1 MTFLTAQ
8 ADAFLNRL
16 TKNLAHRKKIAK
28 RYRTDAFRLYDADLP
43 DYNAA
48 IDVYADAA
56 HVQEYEAP
64 ASVDAAL
71 ARDRFEDVLRATAL
85 VLEIPR
91 ERVFG
96 KVRRKQKDFAQYQ
109 RADVPRFERTIREG
123 DARFLV
129 ELATHLDTGVFLD
142 HRLVRARI
150 RDAAAG
156 VRFLNLFCYT
166 ATATV
171 QAALGGAVRSLS
183 VDLSN
188 TYLEWAARNFTAN
201 GLMAPAHRLER
212 ADVVAWLE
220 QPIRETFDAI
230 LLDPPTFS
238 RSKRMEGEFDVATDH
253 LRMIALCMRRLAPGG
268 TLWFSTNQR
277 RFELDAAVSQ
287 AFDVRDVTRQTL
299 PDDFTGGG
307 PVHRCFVIRTR
318 DAHAHRSD

>member
-1 MTFLTAQ
+1 MSFLTAH
-8 ADAFLNRL
+8 ADALLNRL
-16 TKNLAHRKKIAK
+16 TKNLAHRRKVAK
-28 RYRTDAFRLYDADLP
+28 RYATDAFRLYDADLP

-64 ASVDAAL
+64 GTIDAAL
-71 ARDRFEDVLRATAL
+71 ARDRFEDVLRATAA
-85 VLEIPR
+85 VLAIPR

-96 KVRRKQKDFAQYQ
+96 KLRRKQKDFAQYQ
-109 RADVPRFERTIREG
+109 RADVPPFELTVHEG

-142 HRLVRARI
+142 HRLVRSRI
-150 RDAAAG
+150 RARAKG
-156 VRFLNLFCYT
+156 LRFLNLFCYT

-188 TYLEWAARNFTAN
+188 TYLEWAARNFAEN
-201 GLMAPAHRLER
+201 GLTAPAHRLER

-220 QPIRETFDAI
+220 QPIRESFDSI

-238 RSKRMEGEFDVATDH
+238 RSKKMDAEFDVATDH
-253 LRMIALCMRRLAPGG
+253 LRLIALCMRRLTPGG

-277 RFELDAAVSQ
+277 RFTLDPAVAQ

-299 PDDFTGGG
+299 PEDFAGGG
-307 PVHRCFVIRTR
+307 PIHQCFVIRAR
-318 DAHAHRSD
+318 